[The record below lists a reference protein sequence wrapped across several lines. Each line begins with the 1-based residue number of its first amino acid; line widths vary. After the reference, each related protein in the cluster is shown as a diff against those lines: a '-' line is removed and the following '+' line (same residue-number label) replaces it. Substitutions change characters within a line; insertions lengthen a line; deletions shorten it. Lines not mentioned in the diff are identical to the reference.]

1 MRAAWRGALAAL
13 GLAAASSTAQTP
25 ELAPLGWFA
34 TLAGSCW
41 RGEHPDGRTSDTQCY
56 ELQFGRVMRGT
67 IKVAVVRDGG
77 TSLFEGDSVFAPD
90 AASNRVL
97 YTQWGS
103 NASYGTGE
111 MVAEG
116 EVLRFQNR
124 PRDGTEARVRF
135 LWTKVDADSYRVMRE
150 RRDDS
155 GWKEDVPVV
164 YRRVR

>member
-1 MRAAWRGALAAL
+1 MRRWVAVAALAFAP
-13 GLAAASSTAQTP
+13 GAAAQSPAADLAAF
-25 ELAPLGWFA
+25 GWFA
-34 TLAGSCW
+34 SLAGACW
-41 RGEHPDGRTSDTQCY
+41 KGEHPDGGSSDTQCY
-56 ELQFGRVMRGT
+56 EAQYGRVIRGT
-67 IKVAVVRDGG
+67 IKVAVVREGA
-77 TSLFEGDSVFAPD
+77 TTLFEGDSVFAPD
-90 AASNRVL
+90 PASRRIL

-124 PRDGTEARVRF
+124 PRDGGEASVRF
-135 LWTKVDADSYRVMRE
+135 LWTKIDADTYRITRE